1 MTCFLDIFIFPMILC
16 VFFPSSWQA
25 KFLFSHTPHSLTHK
39 NIVTF
44 KHQVTPI
51 ITYFGSYF
59 ISVIIITIIWY
70 YDFSLFCF
78 VWYFLACITWYVATH
93 TIFGCYDSLCDEC
106 IAYHIYERR
115 YLVHLLIM
123 FFLGYVMNFFDRRK
137 FLTRDWS
144 FCNRILTYVNLLT
157 NGRNKIV
164 KNPSETSIFD
174 NIQSNIR

>member
-1 MTCFLDIFIFPMILC
+1 MCCYRPTMPMCKVKLNHKQTPFSRSIPRLHDLLSWYFYFSYDFVC

-59 ISVIIITIIWY
+59 ISVIIITIIRY

-123 FFLGYVMNFFDRRK
+123 FFFGICNEFFWQAKVLDTRLE
-137 FLTRDWS
+137 FL
-144 FCNRILTYVNLLT
+144 
-157 NGRNKIV
+157 
-164 KNPSETSIFD
+164 
-174 NIQSNIR
+174 